1 VATRVCDVKPCERL
15 TWIVQHILW
24 DAGHPDE
31 VKNGMVEVD
40 VVARGAKNPIPL
52 ALDYCPF
59 CGTRI
64 SEGLRKHVQQEW

>member
-1 VATRVCDVKPCERL
+1 
-15 TWIVQHILW
+15 
-24 DAGHPDE
+24 
-31 VKNGMVEVD
+31 VEVD

-64 SEGLRKHVQQEW
+64 SEGLRKHVPARVVKLKKS